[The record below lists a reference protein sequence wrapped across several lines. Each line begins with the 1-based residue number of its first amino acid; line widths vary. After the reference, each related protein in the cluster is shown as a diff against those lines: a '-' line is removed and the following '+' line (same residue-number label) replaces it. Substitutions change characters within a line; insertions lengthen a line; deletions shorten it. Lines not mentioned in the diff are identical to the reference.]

1 MTTEDPEAAAAAP
14 PPLTS
19 PPAAAAQESSPPS
32 APPPPPAAQL
42 PDSFDQLGLDARL
55 LRGLSKMGI
64 SKPTAVQVRT
74 SLRWSTPTLFR
85 RRHAG
90 LLASAA
96 LFRPPPPPPKPH
108 PLVSPPP
115 PSTPLPRQNFP
126 PPQAL
131 TVPAALEGRDVVARA
146 RTGSGKTLAFL
157 LPAFHAVARLS
168 AAGDARA
175 AAAAWRAV
183 ALVPT
188 RELAEQ
194 VSDVADALAAA
205 SGIHLRTS
213 TLAAAPAAAAA
224 AASPR
229 ECQPRRCGQ
238 LVVSTPGRL
247 ASALADGRLTAAA
260 LAGLALLAIDEAD
273 LLLSLP
279 GYAADLASAAAALPR
294 SAQRLLLSATSAAA
308 VDELGELLLQD
319 PVRIDATGPV
329 GGGGSGGEAAGG
341 GGGASAAPSSSQ
353 PPLAGVAASVS
364 HFFLEAPDASDAAR
378 LSTLIAL
385 LKLGAAKRRVL
396 VFVADDD
403 EGVKLRLALAA
414 FGVRAAR
421 LGAALPLSSR
431 HHALQEFNRGVFDYL
446 IATDDGRGDSL
457 CAPQQ
462 KKKEEEEEEDD
473 GAEGEEGGGEERR
486 RRAKK
491 AGGNEGQRRGGGG
504 GGGCEEGED
513 FGVVR
518 GIDFSGVRT
527 VVNFSVPRSATS
539 YVHRAGRTGRAGAS
553 GAVVTLFSK
562 GGGRGRPGTA
572 ASGERAALEA
582 SLVASS
588 SSASGAPQFRLL
600 PYPRLPPTA
609 AAALRYRVDDVARAL
624 TRPAVREARAQ
635 ELRRE
640 LLNSSRLAAHF
651 SAAPRDLAL
660 LRHDAPLS
668 AAGRAAAAGGGGLLG
683 SGGGNG
689 GGAAHLKRLPSY
701 LMAAAGLRGKA
712 AAAAV
717 AAAASGGGGSAAKR
731 AKDAARRAGGSNSKR
746 TRDDGDP
753 LRSLAAAAPA
763 PEKQP
768 AAAAEKKPAPVFFDR
783 APKRGGGEEAM
794 TAVEKKA
801 QIEGEKAARRLA
813 KKQAP
818 LLAKVAAAAQL
829 KTAIAKKHRRR

>member
-1 MTTEDPEAAAAAP
+1 MVDADS
-14 PPLTS
+14 LS
-19 PPAAAAQESSPPS
+19 PTACGS
-32 APPPPPAAQL
+32 
-42 PDSFDQLGLDARL
+42 ARL
-55 LRGLSKMGI
+55 GGFVS
-64 SKPTAVQVRT
+64 S
-74 SLRWSTPTLFR
+74 
-85 RRHAG
+85 
-90 LLASAA
+90 
-96 LFRPPPPPPKPH
+96 PPPPPKPH

-213 TLAAAPAAAAA
+213 TLAAAPAAAAAA

-562 GGGRGRPGTA
+562 GGGRRGPGTA

-582 SLVASS
+582 SLVASGP
-588 SSASGAPQFRLL
+588 SASGAPQFRLL

>member
-1 MTTEDPEAAAAAP
+1 M
-14 PPLTS
+14 
-19 PPAAAAQESSPPS
+19 
-32 APPPPPAAQL
+32 
-42 PDSFDQLGLDARL
+42 
-55 LRGLSKMGI
+55 
-64 SKPTAVQVRT
+64 
-74 SLRWSTPTLFR
+74 
-85 RRHAG
+85 
-90 LLASAA
+90 
-96 LFRPPPPPPKPH
+96 
-108 PLVSPPP
+108 
-115 PSTPLPRQNFP
+115 
-126 PPQAL
+126 
-131 TVPAALEGRDVVARA
+131 
-146 RTGSGKTLAFL
+146 
-157 LPAFHAVARLS
+157 
-168 AAGDARA
+168 
-175 AAAAWRAV
+175 
-183 ALVPT
+183 
-188 RELAEQ
+188 
-194 VSDVADALAAA
+194 SDVADALAAA

-462 KKKEEEEEEDD
+462 KKKEEEEEEDED
-473 GAEGEEGGGEERR
+473 GAEGEEGGGEE
-486 RRAKK
+486 AAEEGEE
-491 AGGNEGQRRGGGG
+491 AGGNEGQRR
-504 GGGCEEGED
+504 E
-513 FGVVR
+513 R
-518 GIDFSGVRT
+518 R
-527 VVNFSVPRSATS
+527 R
-539 YVHRAGRTGRAGAS
+539 RRRR
-553 GAVVTLFSK
+553 LR
-562 GGGRGRPGTA
+562 GRGGLWRRPRDRLLRRPHRRQLLGAALGHVLRAQGREDGQRRGERGRRDAVLEGRRRRRPGSA
-572 ASGERAALEA
+572 ASGEKAALEA

-588 SSASGAPQFRLL
+588 SSASGSPQFRLL

-717 AAAASGGGGSAAKR
+717 AAAASGGGGSAAKK
-731 AKDAARRAGGSNSKR
+731 AKDAARRAGGSNSN
-746 TRDDGDP
+746 
-753 LRSLAAAAPA
+753 A
-763 PEKQP
+763 
-768 AAAAEKKPAPVFFDR
+768 R
-783 APKRGGGEEAM
+783 A
-794 TAVEKKA
+794 T
-801 QIEGEKAARRLA
+801 
-813 KKQAP
+813 
-818 LLAKVAAAAQL
+818 
-829 KTAIAKKHRRR
+829 TAIRCGASRQLPPLPKSSRRSG